1 MQETT
6 KITIKEKV
14 ISGVKT
20 TGKIFGALARGFVE
34 GAEHYAEAQ
43 RKAERLGQAPEI
55 DLPTTVT
62 LGAEQ
67 LKQLRGLNSWQL
79 EAMFKGK
86 KVVMD
91 NEPATYAQL
100 KNFNSWQL
108 EAIFGK
114 EDDD

>member
-6 KITIKEKV
+6 KKTIKEKV
-14 ISGVKT
+14 IGGVKT
-20 TGKIFGALARGFVE
+20 TGAIFGALARGFVE

-55 DLPTTVT
+55 DLPTTIT

-67 LKQLRGLNSWQL
+67 LKQLKGLSTWQL
-79 EAMFKGK
+79 DAMFKGK
-86 KVVMD
+86 KVIMD

-100 KNFNSWQL
+100 KYFNSFQL
-108 EAIFGK
+108 DAIFG
-114 EDDD
+114 EENG

>member
-6 KITIKEKV
+6 KSTIKEKV

-55 DLPTTVT
+55 DLPTTIT

-67 LKQLRGLNSWQL
+67 LKQLKGLSTWQL

-100 KNFNSWQL
+100 KYFSSFQL
-108 EAIFGK
+108 DAIFGK
-114 EDDD
+114 GDDD

>member
-6 KITIKEKV
+6 KKTIKEK
-14 ISGVKT
+14 ITSGVKT
-20 TGKIFGALARGFVE
+20 TGAIFGALARGFVE

-43 RKAERLGQAPEI
+43 RKADRLGQVPEI
-55 DLPTTVT
+55 NLPTTIT

-67 LKQLRGLNSWQL
+67 LKQLKGLNTWQL

-86 KVVMD
+86 RVVMD
-91 NEPATYAQL
+91 NDPATYAQL
-100 KNFNSWQL
+100 KFFNSWQL

-114 EDDD
+114 EEG